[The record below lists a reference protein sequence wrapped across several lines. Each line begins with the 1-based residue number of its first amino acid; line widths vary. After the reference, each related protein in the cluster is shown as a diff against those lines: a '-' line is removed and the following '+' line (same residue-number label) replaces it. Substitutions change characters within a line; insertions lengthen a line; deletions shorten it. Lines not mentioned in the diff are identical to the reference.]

1 MVSLLYELSIHF
13 CLDSFFSVENDIL
26 TVEGSL
32 GGFQV
37 RDVTPEG
44 NKHQC
49 IISVGQDPIVERS
62 QVNFIPV
69 CVEVT

>member
-1 MVSLLYELSIHF
+1 M
-13 CLDSFFSVENDIL
+13 
-26 TVEGSL
+26 EGSL

-69 CVEVT
+69 CVVK